1 MQLVSSMLRFATL
14 LKISCCTPNIVITID
29 TIKEL
34 GKDVLLSCHEHGTD
48 KNILK
53 SLEESNLKP
62 LDSPL
67 SCRESTESKAH
78 KQVQI

>member
-34 GKDVLLSCHEHGTD
+34 GKDVLLSCHEHGTY
-48 KNILK
+48 KKFLN
-53 SLEESNLKP
+53 SLEESNLRP
-62 LDSPL
+62 LDSAL
-67 SCRESTESKAH
+67 
-78 KQVQI
+78 